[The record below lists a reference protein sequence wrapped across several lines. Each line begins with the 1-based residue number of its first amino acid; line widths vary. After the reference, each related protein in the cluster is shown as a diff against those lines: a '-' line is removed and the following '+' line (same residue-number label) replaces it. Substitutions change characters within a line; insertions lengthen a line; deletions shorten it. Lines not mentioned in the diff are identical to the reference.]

1 MLFSS
6 LECQEHE
13 VRSFAVFPAVSLA
26 SRTKSA
32 RSRCSRNICWWEE
45 SANSV

>member
-6 LECQEHE
+6 LECQAHE

-32 RSRCSRNICWWEE
+32 HSRVLEKYLLVGRIC
-45 SANSV
+45 